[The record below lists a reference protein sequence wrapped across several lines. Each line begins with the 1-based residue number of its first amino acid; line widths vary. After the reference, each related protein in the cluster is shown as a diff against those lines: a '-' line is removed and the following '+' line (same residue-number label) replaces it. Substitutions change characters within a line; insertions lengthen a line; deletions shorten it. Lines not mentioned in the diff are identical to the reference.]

1 MAAAA
6 NVSILRLVGF
16 FAAKRVDLL
25 MSSELTGI
33 FRVEWI
39 DRSVVGWVDMFMVGW
54 FDIGELVSL
63 LLW

>member
-6 NVSILRLVGF
+6 NDNILGLVGL

-39 DRSVVGWVDMFMVGW
+39 DISVIGWVDMFMVGW
-54 FDIGELVSL
+54 VDIGELVSF